1 MSLSIDRKN
10 NYCLRGLR
18 GLRVEAALAVVIT
31 FIVDWSGS
39 MNDDNKAAQVL
50 AIIAYLLGVLP
61 PGSSAFVYMY
71 NHGCWL
77 ERSFT
82 AEELTAEA
90 IAALIA
96 SMRSKRPIGATSTL
110 LALQT
115 VLGQPHLAAPG
126 AEDASLVLLFTDGI
140 DAPLARIRKKVLE
153 DLPFTGPHCGFRH
166 RLGVVGV
173 GARAG
178 GLTTHSVDLA
188 PATDLSNKDQ
198 WAQFVGPLFALYHR
212 LLSMLVVKLTR
223 ADGQVISVSCVVDG
237 TAEDTAV
244 CDMLDGPAP
253 VVSVTVG
260 AGAAAAKVTI
270 ERVDALAPED
280 AAAAAA
286 AAAIRRVT
294 AAEADIEHALA
305 LIGALPSPARERAAF
320 ELVFKLR
327 DISAAAELASEA
339 ALRALNTAEAAAE
352 LAARRVAVAAAAL
365 EGEMSC
371 PPEPFRVSAAVV
383 EESYSR
389 LRK

>member
-1 MSLSIDRKN
+1 MSLFIDRKN

-18 GLRVEAALAVVIT
+18 AEAAQAVAMT
-31 FIVDWSGS
+31 LIVDWSGS
-39 MNDDNKAAQVL
+39 MNDNNKAAQVL

-96 SMRSKRPIGATSTL
+96 SMRSKRPIGDTNTL

-140 DAPLARIRKKVLE
+140 DAPLARIRNQLRAN
-153 DLPFTGPHCGFRH
+153 PQFAGPYCGFGH

-188 PATDLSNKDQ
+188 PATDLTNMDQ
-198 WAQFVGPLFALYHR
+198 WAQFVGPFLALYHR
-212 LLSMLVVKLTR
+212 LLSLRVAKLTR
-223 ADGQVISVSCVVDG
+223 ADGQDISVSCVFDSTVG
-237 TAEDTAV
+237 DTAA

-253 VVSVTVG
+253 VVSASVG

-280 AAAAAA
+280 EAAAAA
-286 AAAIRRVT
+286 AAAIRRAT
-294 AAEADIEHALA
+294 AAEADIEGALV

-320 ELVFKLR
+320 DLVFKLG
-327 DISAAAELASEA
+327 DIGAAAELASEA

-352 LAARRVAVAAAAL
+352 LAARRAAVAAAAV
-365 EGEMSC
+365 EGSMSG
-371 PPEPFRVSAAVV
+371 PSTLFRVSAAVV
-383 EESYSR
+383 EESYES
-389 LRK
+389 LVRK